1 LVDWDTLQID
11 DKIDDEGRLE
21 VASEE
26 QVYAILGLQ
35 KEDNNEKK
43 EREGGANSSR
53 DWNDCDDNSATIPI
67 FQQLPRESQMF
78 DRNNFV
84 MEPGSL
90 YLNVKEFRLAM
101 RQYVIDE
108 EFELG
113 IEATDKTRYRGYC
126 HGGECPWS
134 INARVEHK

>member
-1 LVDWDTLQID
+1 MKVDLKMLVRSRFMQFWVCRKKTTM
-11 DKIDDEGRLE
+11 R
-21 VASEE
+21 
-26 QVYAILGLQ
+26 
-35 KEDNNEKK
+35 KK

-53 DWNDCDDNSATIPI
+53 DWNDCDDNSAAIPI
-67 FQQLPRESQMF
+67 FQQLLRESQMF
-78 DRNNFV
+78 DRNNLV

-126 HGGECPWS
+126 HGGECLWS
-134 INARVEHK
+134 INARVEYK